1 MEDLGLSFDEAI
13 ILENEKV
20 KRGTNLIS
28 NYTNKLVLTN
38 RNLIY
43 VEYNMLRKPKNIEKM
58 PLNTIRTYNGRAQ
71 VSAKREV
78 SGYVS
83 LDVYFNNGPEKFIF
97 LTMTTKEP
105 QKWVESINSI
115 INGVAV
121 SMNIGKSA
129 VESATE
135 MVADSIASIAG
146 TFTTAFNKRM
156 NKGKMET
163 TECPSCTASVKGQ
176 AGTVVVCPY
185 CGRQIKL

>member
-58 PLNTIRTYNGRAQ
+58 PLNTIRTYNGQAQ

-83 LDVYFNNGPEKFIF
+83 LDVYFNNGPEKFTF

-105 QKWVESINSI
+105 QKWVESINSL

-121 SMNIGKSA
+121 SMNTGKST

-135 MVADSIASIAG
+135 IVADSIASIAG
-146 TFTTAFNKRM
+146 TFTTAFNKKM

-163 TECPSCTASVKGQ
+163 IECPSCTASVKGQ
-176 AGTVVVCPY
+176 VGTVVMCPY